1 MKNKF
6 KRLVIKE
13 NEMLVKLSGQLNS
26 NPVYAKVLVG
36 EEIYDK
42 EGNEVGEV
50 FFSKTYQGN
59 NKWGYW
65 FNKDENKPTVEYVP
79 NDIRLRR
86 ELGIE

>member
-1 MKNKF
+1 MSKF

-13 NEMLVKLSGQLNS
+13 KEMLVRLNTGG
-26 NPVYAKVLVG
+26 NDAVYAKVLVG

-50 FFSKTYQGN
+50 FFSKSLKGN

-65 FNKDENKPTVEYVP
+65 FKEQKNKPTVEYVP
-79 NDIRLRR
+79 NDKRLRK
-86 ELGIE
+86 ELGID